1 MVCRWAC
8 RCPNKHGI
16 KVGEILQFINDIPLF
31 NLQCPHKIFQ
41 LKSFLWKFIKN
52 LFILFKAQVPSGMTE
67 PNLIHWLRCFVS
79 FDFLRF
85 FFLSHFHYFF
95 RSHTTF
101 VHLSIYRTFFVF
113 VLFIHTLH
121 NPHTWILDCKIV
133 LVRCEKIE
141 RGNAIERQNVR

>member
-31 NLQCPHKIFQ
+31 NLQCPQKIFQ

-85 FFLSHFHYFF
+85 FFSLSFPLFF
-95 RSHTTF
+95 SFTHNF
-101 VHLSIYRTFFVF
+101 CPLIYLSYVF
-113 VLFIHTLH
+113 RFRAFYTYITQPTHMDTRL
-121 NPHTWILDCKIV
+121 
-133 LVRCEKIE
+133 
-141 RGNAIERQNVR
+141 